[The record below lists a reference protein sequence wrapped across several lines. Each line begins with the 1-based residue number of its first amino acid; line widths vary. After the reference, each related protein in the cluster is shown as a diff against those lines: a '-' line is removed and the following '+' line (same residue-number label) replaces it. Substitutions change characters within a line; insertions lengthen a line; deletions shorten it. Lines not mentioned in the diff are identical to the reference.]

1 MRFRLTLHID
11 RNYGD
16 RLPFNYQ
23 YEQSA
28 VIYHIL
34 SRADKQFAIWLHD
47 NGYKADGGKR
57 FKLFTF
63 SRFSFERYG
72 VDKENK
78 CLIVMGDKVTWT
90 INFLPEKSTQKFIQ
104 GLFADQHILIGNKQH
119 HVAFDIVQVEAL
131 PTIKVTSEMKFRAT
145 SPVCIKEHVGNRIRY
160 MSPNDSHY
168 GEAILKG
175 LLSRYQSLKVAPFL
189 GDISSFN
196 FAITDKN
203 VKSALITIKAD
214 TPQQTCVKGY
224 LYAFKLAGPEELL
237 RLAYEGGIGEQ
248 CSQGFG
254 YIETIGQVSL

>member
-90 INFLPEKSTQKFIQ
+90 INFLPEKSTTLFVQ
-104 GLFADQHILIGNKQH
+104 GLFADQHFTLGNRDYQVDF
-119 HVAFDIVQVEAL
+119 HVTNVELL
-131 PTIKVTSEMKFRAT
+131 PSVPLEPTMEWEAQ
-145 SPVCIKEHVGNRIRY
+145 SPVCVKEHAGGRIIY
-160 MSPNDSHY
+160 LSPDAPNYS
-168 GEAILKG
+168 EAILRG
-175 LLSRYQSLKVAPFL
+175 LLSRYESLHGHPFA
-189 GDISSFN
+189 GDTAGFRFELLSPQP
-196 FAITDKN
+196 
-203 VKSALITIKAD
+203 KSALITIKAG
-214 TPQQTCVKGY
+214 TPQQTRIRGY
-224 LYAFKLAGPEELL
+224 RYRFRLTAPAELMHI
-237 RLAYEGGIGEQ
+237 ASEGGIGEE

-254 YIETIGQVSL
+254 YVEPVK